1 MSISSIEVSYSK
13 YSKQKIHSKSFIES
27 KLVGNSDY
35 IPWTL
40 FVKRILK
47 SQGYSSKNNK
57 FYQHN
62 ESTIGLKSNEGSHEV
77 INQDTYL
84 EVEFYLG
91 CTKLKKLLN

>member
-1 MSISSIEVSYSK
+1 MSISSIDVSYNK
-13 YSKQKIHSKSFIES
+13 YSKQKIHSKSCIET

-40 FVKRILK
+40 FVERILK
-47 SQGYSSKNNK
+47 SQGYSSKDNK

-62 ESTIGLKSNEGSHEV
+62 ESTMGLKSNEGSHEV
-77 INQDTYL
+77 IHRDTYL

-91 CTKLKKLLN
+91 CTKIEKILN